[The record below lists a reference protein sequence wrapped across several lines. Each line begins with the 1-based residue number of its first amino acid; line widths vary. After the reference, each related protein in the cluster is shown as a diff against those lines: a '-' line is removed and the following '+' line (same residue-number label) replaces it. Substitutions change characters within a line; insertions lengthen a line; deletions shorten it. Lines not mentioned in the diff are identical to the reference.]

1 MTTDQVWMLAMLA
14 MFGLFLR
21 GLQSEAR
28 RALKAI
34 AHDEHDGEWR
44 SQMQLVMAQQ
54 QARQRLRAMREE
66 AARQEAER
74 QARLSRALWERR
86 RAEAIDESR
95 APAHERPAL
104 SSLESRFGFAHI
116 GDVIDEDE
124 LYSPFR
130 LFGERIG
137 ALAETGGV
145 ERSGARRAEPVS
157 HDFPQGGARLPVTRE
172 RN

>member
-1 MTTDQVWMLAMLA
+1 MTMDQVWMLAMLA

-34 AHDEHDGEWR
+34 AHDEHDGDWR
-44 SQMQLVMAQQ
+44 AQMQVVMAQQ
-54 QARQRLRAMREE
+54 QARERLRAMREE

-74 QARLSRALWERR
+74 QARLHRSRWERR
-86 RAEAIDESR
+86 CATAIDES
-95 APAHERPAL
+95 ALPAHRRPAL
-104 SSLESRFGFAHI
+104 SSVESRLGFAHI
-116 GDVIDEDE
+116 GEVIDEDE
-124 LYSPFR
+124 LYGPFR
-130 LFGERIG
+130 LFSERIG
-137 ALAETGGV
+137 ALGQVGGV
-145 ERSGARRAEPVS
+145 ERNVERGA